1 MLTEQE
7 IRLALQHSLLD
18 EIYDNIKAIG
28 YKYNPNLKYFK
39 LTYFLDRIPVEK
51 DYSNLENVIAQFM

>member
-39 LTYFLDRIPVEK
+39 LTYFLDRAPVEK
-51 DYSNLENVIAQFM
+51 IIPILKIDH